1 METPSL
7 KDFVIGYCAPACRAR
22 AACCG
27 SLTGKPSLVP
37 GFSTKDLQ
45 FVIKFHEEFQ
55 GRQFAHLVHFLC
67 PAVPGNGL
75 VKVRAVCSKLLGYR
89 YMLTR

>member
-1 METPSL
+1 M
-7 KDFVIGYCAPACRAR
+7 
-22 AACCG
+22 
-27 SLTGKPSLVP
+27 TGKPSLVP

-67 PAVPGNGL
+67 PAVRGHGL
-75 VKVRAVCSKLLGYR
+75 VKVSTVCSMPLNR
-89 YMLTR
+89 R